1 MEKSDKELLD
11 LYKTNK
17 NAALEL
23 IISQFQERLYW
34 HIRKIVIIHDDT
46 HDVLQNTFIKAW
58 KGLDNFQEKSKLYT
72 WLYRIATNESITFIN
87 KKKKKQEEPIENY
100 QAVLSNYLD
109 NDSLFSGDQIKLKLQ
124 KAILK
129 LPEQQRIVFNMKYFD
144 DLKYIEIA
152 EILNLSV
159 GGLKASY
166 HHAVKKIEKY
176 VLED

>member
-100 QAVLSNYLD
+100 QAVLKVVEEN
-109 NDSLFSGDQIKLKLQ
+109 N
-124 KAILK
+124 
-129 LPEQQRIVFNMKYFD
+129 
-144 DLKYIEIA
+144 
-152 EILNLSV
+152 
-159 GGLKASY
+159 
-166 HHAVKKIEKY
+166 KKIIIP
-176 VLED
+176 ED